1 MPTLA
6 RVRSWLLG
14 LIVLQL
20 VGSLIE
26 LVLLNH
32 YEDTLQIIPLA
43 LIALTL
49 LLLVWHIA
57 RPQPATVRAIRL
69 LMGAFVVAGLV
80 GIGLHVQGAAEFQW
94 EMDPAQST
102 WSVVQKAFRAQ
113 APPPLAPGIMLQMGL
128 LGLVYAYRHPA
139 ASSFME

>member
-1 MPTLA
+1 MATLA
-6 RVRSWLLG
+6 RIRSWLLA

-32 YEDTLQIIPLA
+32 YEDVLQFIPLV

-49 LLLVWHIA
+49 LLLIWHLA
-57 RPQPATVRAIRL
+57 RPQPATVRAIQM
-69 LMGAFVVAGLV
+69 LMSAFVVAGLL
-80 GIGLHVQGAAEFQW
+80 GIVLHVQGAAEFQR

-102 WSVVQKAFRAQ
+102 WSILQKALRAQ
-113 APPPLAPGIMLQMGL
+113 APPALAPGVMLQVGL

-139 ASSFME
+139 ASPFME